1 MSNLAE
7 QLEALSPKK
16 RELFQLLLE
25 KKQKQNAA
33 ANLVITKRPHN
44 GAVPLSFAQQRLWFL
59 DQWQP
64 GTSLYNLPGGL
75 RLLGQLDQTALE
87 KSLNEILC
95 RHEALRTTFPT
106 INGQPVQRVTGV
118 TPFVLPLIDL
128 ANIPTAEREVEV
140 RRMAQEEYEQPF
152 DLEVGPL
159 FRARLLRVNDDEH
172 VLIMTMHHIVSDG
185 WSSGLFAQELSA
197 LYKSFATGKPSPL
210 PELPI
215 QYADFAQWQHE
226 WLQGEVLDKQLAY
239 WKNQLEGAPEVLSL
253 PVDHPRSSMQTFQG
267 AREAFA
273 LSDQLTEALRVLSRQ
288 NGVTLFM
295 TLLTSFQVLLSR
307 YSGQEQVVV
316 GSPVA
321 GRNKPETEGL
331 IGLFV
336 NTLAFRADL
345 AGDPTFV
352 DLLKRVRETTLSAY
366 AHQDLPFEKLVE
378 ELHPAR
384 DLSRPPLF
392 QVMFVLQNVDA
403 KALELAGLRI
413 SPIESETE
421 SAKFDL
427 SLYMWDAPAR
437 LEGQFEYNTDL
448 LELSSIKRLIIHYT
462 TLLENIAADP
472 SRPLSQ
478 IPMITESEREQV
490 LAGWNQTAIQYPRE
504 LCIHELFAQQVART
518 PNAIALEFGE
528 KRLTYRELNEA
539 ADKLARQLIVNG
551 VGPDVLVGLCLERGA
566 GMVIGLLGILKAG
579 GAYVPLDPA
588 YPRDR
593 LSLMLD
599 DADIKVLLTESQLVS
614 RIPIQHRARIVC
626 LDTDL
631 DAALDEES
639 MSQLPAQ
646 SSRQLAYVIY
656 TSGSTGKPKGV
667 MVEHQSLVNFVS
679 SMQQLTRIDAND
691 SLLAVTTLGF
701 DIAGLEMFL
710 PLTVGARL
718 VVASREAVLDGRV
731 LIDLLERHSIT
742 IMQATP
748 VTWRMLV
755 DAGWAGSSRLR
766 ALCGGEPLNRDLANQ
781 LLERCGELWN
791 MYGPTETTIWS
802 TARRVESGSGPILIG
817 GPIANTEVYILD
829 SRLQPTPVGVPGEI
843 FIGGEGVARGYLKRT
858 ELTQERFVADPFCNQ
873 PGARMYRTGDSARY
887 RSSGDIE
894 FFGRLDQQVKV
905 RGHRIEPGEIE
916 AALKECAGVSEAV
929 VVVKDDGPEKRL
941 VAYLIAADNV
951 TGDVLRPQLQNKL
964 PDYMVPSLFVRL
976 EQLPLTPNGKID
988 RQALPAPSLDR
999 PQLKA
1004 SYVPPRS
1011 ELEQNIASIWQQALR
1026 LEKVG
1031 RDDTFFDLGGH
1042 SLLMAQVRNSLGQE
1056 LGIEVSIVDLFK
1068 YPTIGSLAE
1077 FLAQPK
1083 INEAQAIQHRAGARL
1098 ESMRTNKRQRQVR

>member
-25 KKQKQNAA
+25 KKQHAA
-33 ANLVITKRPHN
+33 ANQAIKRRSHN
-44 GAVPLSFAQQRLWFL
+44 GSIPLSFAQQRLWFL

-75 RLLGQLDQTALE
+75 RLLGSLDRPALE
-87 KSLNEILC
+87 SSLNEILR

-106 INGQPVQRVTGV
+106 INGQPVQRITAVASFT
-118 TPFVLPLIDL
+118 LPVIDL
-128 ANIPTAEREVEV
+128 RSIPAAEREVEV
-140 RRMAQEEYEQPF
+140 RQLAQKEYEQPF
-152 DLEVGPL
+152 DLEQGPL
-159 FRARLLRVNDDEH
+159 FRSQLLCLNDDEH
-172 VLIMTMHHIVSDG
+172 VLVMTMHHIVSDG

-197 LYKSFATGKPSPL
+197 LYKSFVAGKPSTL

-226 WLQGEVLDKQLAY
+226 WLQGEVLHKQLSY
-239 WKNQLEGAPEVLSL
+239 WKTQLEGAPEVLSL
-253 PVDHPRSSMQTFQG
+253 PVDHTRSSMQTFQG
-267 AREAFA
+267 AREALT
-273 LSDQLTEALRVLSRQ
+273 LSEELTDSLRSLSRQ

-295 TLLTSFQVLLSR
+295 TLLAAFQLLLSR
-307 YSGQEQVVV
+307 YSGQAQVVV

-336 NTLAFRADL
+336 NTLAFRTDL
-345 AGDPTFV
+345 SGDPTFV
-352 DLLKRVRETTLSAY
+352 DLLKRVRETTLNAY

-403 KALELAGLRI
+403 KSLELPGLRI
-413 SPIESETE
+413 RPIESDTDT
-421 SAKFDL
+421 AKFDL

-448 LELSSIKRLIIHYT
+448 FELSTIKGLIGHYL
-462 TLLENIAADP
+462 TLLQNIAAD
-472 SRPLSQ
+472 SARPLSQ
-478 IPMITESEREQV
+478 IPMISESEREQA
-490 LAGWNQTAIQYPRE
+490 LNGWNQTATAYPND
-504 LCIHELFAQQVART
+504 LCIHELFAQQAEKTPQAVA
-518 PNAIALEFGE
+518 LVCGDEQ
-528 KRLTYRELNEA
+528 LTYHELNEE
-539 ADKLARQLIVNG
+539 ADKLAQLLLASG
-551 VGPDVLVGLCLERGA
+551 VGPDVLVGLCLERGVK
-566 GMVIGLLGILKAG
+566 MVVGLLGILKAG

-588 YPRDR
+588 YPQDR
-593 LSLMLD
+593 LSLMLQ
-599 DADIKVLLTESQLVS
+599 DAEIKLLLTESHLLS
-614 RIPIQHRARIVC
+614 RLPSDHGARVFC

-631 DAALDEES
+631 TAEIEPDQPREVPLE
-639 MSQLPAQ
+639 
-646 SSRQLAYVIY
+646 SSRRLAYVIY

-667 MVEHQSLVNFVS
+667 MVEHQSLVNFIS
-679 SMQQLTRIDAND
+679 SMQQLTRIDAD
-691 SLLAVTTLGF
+691 DTLLAVTTLGF

-731 LIDLLERHSIT
+731 LIDLLERHSVT

-748 VTWRMLV
+748 VTWRMLI
-755 DAGWAGSSRLR
+755 DAGWNGSSRLR
-766 ALCGGEPLNRDLANQ
+766 TLCGGEPLSRELADQ

-802 TARRVESGSGPILIG
+802 TARRVEPGDGPILIG
-817 GPIANTEVYILD
+817 GPIANTQIYILD
-829 SRLQPTPVGVPGEI
+829 AQTQPVPVGVPGEI
-843 FIGGEGVARGYLKRT
+843 YIGGDGVARGYLHRA
-858 ELTQERFVADPFCNQ
+858 ELTTERFLPDPFSTDA
-873 PGARMYRTGDSARY
+873 GARMYRTGDSARY
-887 RSSGDIE
+887 RPNGDIE

-916 AALKECAGVSEAV
+916 AALKECAGVNEAV
-929 VVVKDDGPEKRL
+929 VVVKDDGHEKRL
-941 VAYLIAADNV
+941 VAYLIAGDSV
-951 TGDVLRPQLQNKL
+951 TSDELRPQLQNKL
-964 PDYMVPSLFVRL
+964 PDYMVPSLFVKL

-988 RQALPAPSLDR
+988 RQALPSPSLDR

-1004 SYVPPRS
+1004 TYVPPRS

-1042 SLLMAQVRNSLGQE
+1042 SLLMAQVRNSLSQE
-1056 LGIEVSIVDLFK
+1056 LSLDVSIVDLFK
-1068 YPTIGSLAE
+1068 YPTVGSLAE

-1083 INEAQAIQHRAGARL
+1083 VDEAPAIQHRAGARL
-1098 ESMRTNKRQRQVR
+1098 ESMRTNKRQRQTR